1 VNKRRKTKTWKR
13 EPEIDRKTADHLFP
27 IQAESSITPFIG
39 QGRTP
44 RHIHHYHCNLIVTF
58 LENKTGRTH
67 KTHPTPTPTRTRN
80 KQNKRRTRKE
90 DWQRT
95 THKNKPKGATIRV
108 EGKITKSTPD
118 RNSQIG
124 ERSSSIMAEQRRHPC
139 ESQRMEHE
147 RRKDRIRQGVAAT
160 LTIII
165 ITIIILKKNKEH
177 CRMRTR
183 DTHTTTATGPVY
195 MQTEKGSTRRDT
207 QTIKQ
212 GRQ

>member
-1 VNKRRKTKTWKR
+1 
-13 EPEIDRKTADHLFP
+13 
-27 IQAESSITPFIG
+27 
-39 QGRTP
+39 
-44 RHIHHYHCNLIVTF
+44 
-58 LENKTGRTH
+58 
-67 KTHPTPTPTRTRN
+67 
-80 KQNKRRTRKE
+80 
-90 DWQRT
+90 
-95 THKNKPKGATIRV
+95 
-108 EGKITKSTPD
+108 
-118 RNSQIG
+118 
-124 ERSSSIMAEQRRHPC
+124 MAEQRRHPC

-183 DTHTTTATGPVY
+183 DTHTTTATGPVN

-212 GRQ
+212 GR